1 MDGKQGIDINGA
13 QIINTAVNGQTQLR
27 SSEGSVNLGTVQIA
41 DHETEGKL
49 SDRNHT
55 SLHHS
60 AEVGS
65 QILTQGDISIGAGK
79 QINIRQGDINS
90 LNGSVNLYSKE
101 SVNIS
106 EGRKTADLDESFYHK
121 SSNIVSSQSNLD
133 KYQVHHNE
141 AVGSSITGKH
151 INIGSDQ
158 DINIR
163 GSNIIAQDQTILS
176 AGRDINIQAAHNNYQ
191 DHQYHEE
198 KKSGFTAGVS
208 KGVASVGYSKSKTQ
222 LDQQDSNHTLTLS
235 QIGSL
240 KGNTIIQAEGDLN
253 ASAAILG
260 AGKDLT
266 LQGKNINLLADHIT
280 SDQHIDLKTKQSG
293 FSVGF
298 TYSPLIAAAS
308 TFKDGMRS
316 GDFSNS
322 IVGKNMQAGEAASS
336 AVQAANTPV
345 VITMNHQRSHQTQDT
360 HNSQAVSTQ
369 ASAGGNL
376 NIIATDGS
384 INSEGAR
391 LTAEGNALLHAKDSI
406 NLGFARDSHNQ
417 SATSKSSGF
426 NLDTRKWSSPIGA
439 AHQKGQGQ
447 GNLDSALGTQLSV
460 GGNSVIQTS
469 SGDINIIGS
478 SVVAGGNNTINAA
491 RNINIR
497 SSQNSISQSEN
508 HSSKGWGSA
517 QLSDTEKFTGYMSS
531 KDQYNSNNVEQI
543 RSQIG
548 SLNGNVNIIAGEHYT
563 QQVADI
569 IAANNLNIIAKDI
582 TILDDANHGSA
593 HQSSKD
599 LKIGNFTKVSSPLI
613 DLANAVDTLNQ
624 SKADDRTKAL
634 QTMAALGQG
643 YTAYSAGKNIQD
655 ASLIKIESGIGF
667 KSSKSQQD
675 SSYRQSQANQ
685 LTAGGNIN
693 LISREGDIRLQNTQ
707 VNAQDSINL
716 NSARDIILQAGQNQH
731 KADGKNSSAGL
742 SVGVGASIGAQT
754 GVYIYGEAGFSSGNN
769 HLNAQTHS
777 QTTLQSDKLSLTSK
791 GNTTLIGAQANA
803 NRIDA
808 NIGGKLSIISPQD
821 QIDQKISQSGANI
834 HVQGGF
840 GSVWEASGGV
850 NSSNA
855 SGHLNAVN
863 QQSGL
868 FAGKD
873 GYHISAD
880 SIDLQGGAIASTAAK
895 EHNQLTTNSLTFTD
909 IENHSSFKASNTTIS
924 GGFSGKDST
933 IPGNP
938 SYNPALPQHQSGSD
952 HSTTHATISPGQIT
966 INGQQTSVEE
976 LGIHSDIDSAHSQIN
991 QLPDLQQ
998 IMDKQ
1003 QAVADATATIAN
1015 SVRTLSADMA
1025 RKANQERQQAR
1036 EKAEQELQSNNPELW
1051 QDYNQLSEDNKQ
1063 LVLRETSKDYRTAD
1077 EQAQSWGIG
1086 GGKSRALNAVTSA
1099 VTGIL
1104 GGQTNLQAATNALAP
1119 YAAELIGKQFGHGD
1133 NQNQAAQLVAH
1144 ALLGAISASVNG
1156 GNAAAGAVGASA
1168 AELAAQYLI
1177 KQLPKDQYPEAID
1190 PRTGEIDPNRLP
1202 ESVKASIR
1210 DLSSAVATVS
1220 GGLTGGSLVNAQIAG
1235 VVGQNAVENNRL
1247 IVTGNAGSKKRY
1259 LDLLNKTQSQYVYK
1273 LDHKDRIIIEGY
1285 HYDDSQNPPILV
1297 ADSSVGSILNPNG
1310 IQNKTIIDAINKNED
1325 IYLRLISDP
1334 NIIMKDTVLIDDFLT
1349 GNIDTTKDLF
1359 QNSDPN
1365 ALMLGVIHYIK
1376 EREQTNNYEAVKST
1390 LNKYNEHLVF
1400 NPGHQAGIGAELSY
1414 LQELYPN
1421 RNIIYAQNPKPI
1433 MTNWN
1438 GRNVIAKI
1446 YDYNGVKY
1454 KIYFDYKIN
1463 SMRVTIPTRPI
1474 GITF

>member
-1 MDGKQGIDINGA
+1 
-13 QIINTAVNGQTQLR
+13 
-27 SSEGSVNLGTVQIA
+27 
-41 DHETEGKL
+41 
-49 SDRNHT
+49 
-55 SLHHS
+55 
-60 AEVGS
+60 
-65 QILTQGDISIGAGK
+65 ISISAGK
-79 QINIRQGDINS
+79 QINIRQSDIDS
-90 LNGSVNLYSKE
+90 LNGSINLYGKE
-101 SVNIS
+101 SVNII

-121 SSNIVSSQSNLD
+121 SSNIISSQSNLD
-133 KYQVHHNE
+133 KYQANHNE
-141 AVGSSITGKH
+141 AVASNITGAK
-151 INIGSDQ
+151 INISSDK

-208 KGVASVGYSKSKTQ
+208 KGVASVGYSKSKSQ

-240 KGNTIIQAEGDLN
+240 KGNTIIQADGDLN

-293 FSVGF
+293 FSVGI

-360 HNSQAVSTQ
+360 HNSQAVTTQ

-548 SLNGNVNIIAGEHYT
+548 SLNGNINIIAGEHYT

-716 NSARDIILQAGQNQH
+716 NSARDIILQAGQNLH

-938 SYNPALPQHQSGSD
+938 SYNPTLPQHQSGSD

-966 INGQQTSVEE
+966 INGKQTSVEE

-1051 QDYNQLSEDNKQ
+1051 QDYNQLSEDKKQ

-1144 ALLGAISASVNG
+1144 ALLGAISASING
-1156 GNAAAGAVGASA
+1156 GNAA
-1168 AELAAQYLI
+1168 
-1177 KQLPKDQYPEAID
+1177 
-1190 PRTGEIDPNRLP
+1190 
-1202 ESVKASIR
+1202 
-1210 DLSSAVATVS
+1210 
-1220 GGLTGGSLVNAQIAG
+1220 
-1235 VVGQNAVENNRL
+1235 
-1247 IVTGNAGSKKRY
+1247 
-1259 LDLLNKTQSQYVYK
+1259 
-1273 LDHKDRIIIEGY
+1273 
-1285 HYDDSQNPPILV
+1285 
-1297 ADSSVGSILNPNG
+1297 
-1310 IQNKTIIDAINKNED
+1310 
-1325 IYLRLISDP
+1325 
-1334 NIIMKDTVLIDDFLT
+1334 
-1349 GNIDTTKDLF
+1349 
-1359 QNSDPN
+1359 
-1365 ALMLGVIHYIK
+1365 
-1376 EREQTNNYEAVKST
+1376 
-1390 LNKYNEHLVF
+1390 
-1400 NPGHQAGIGAELSY
+1400 
-1414 LQELYPN
+1414 
-1421 RNIIYAQNPKPI
+1421 
-1433 MTNWN
+1433 
-1438 GRNVIAKI
+1438 
-1446 YDYNGVKY
+1446 
-1454 KIYFDYKIN
+1454 
-1463 SMRVTIPTRPI
+1463 
-1474 GITF
+1474 